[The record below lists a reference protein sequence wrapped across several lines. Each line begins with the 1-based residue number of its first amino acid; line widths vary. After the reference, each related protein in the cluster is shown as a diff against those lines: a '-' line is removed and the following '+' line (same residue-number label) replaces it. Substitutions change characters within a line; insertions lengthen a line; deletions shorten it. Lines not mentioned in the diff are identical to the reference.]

1 MEDLKKFY
9 EESLQFNW
17 DLLEN
22 DPQYYIKLTSMTT
35 FQKLDELYDMFV
47 YFMEKEE
54 FEKCSVIQRNI
65 LTLREQYHTVINE
78 KRII

>member
-9 EESLQFNW
+9 EESLQYNW
-17 DLLEN
+17 DMLEN
-22 DPQYYIKLTSMTT
+22 DPQYYLKLTSMTT

-47 YFMEKEE
+47 YFIEKEE

>member
-1 MEDLKKFY
+1 M
-9 EESLQFNW
+9 
-17 DLLEN
+17 LEN